1 MHSGR
6 SVAIK
11 AEWVHARKIS
21 GTRGIPIALPSR
33 KQHLFTPGKGG
44 EIGFELVLAAARQPL
59 GPKCQTRLLDNLP
72 EHWRVIG
79 CVTLLQPVAA
89 GEEIIGGGAGMIG
102 IADRKRMSNDA
113 GTRRLLA
120 VGEPALI
127 GVHAICK
134 SKIV

>member
-44 EIGFELVLAAARQPL
+44 KTGFELMLAAARQPF

-72 EHWRVIG
+72 EHRRVVG
-79 CVTLLQPVAA
+79 RVALFEPVMA
-89 GEEIIGGGAGMIG
+89 GEEIIGGGAGTIR
-102 IADRKRMSNDA
+102 IADRER
-113 GTRRLLA
+113 
-120 VGEPALI
+120 
-127 GVHAICK
+127 
-134 SKIV
+134 